1 VDQLLGID
9 IGGSGIKGAVVD
21 LERGIFAT
29 ERLRIETP
37 QPSTPTAVA
46 NVVSELIEVFDCPG
60 NVGCT
65 FPAVVRRGIVESAA
79 NVDRAWVGVDVA
91 SVLAKRTDRHVV
103 VLNDADAAG
112 LAEVRFGAG
121 ASVEGVVVMVTLG
134 TGIGTAVFVDG
145 RLVPN
150 TELGHIIVD
159 GVDAETMAASRWRDE
174 HGLTWEEWGER
185 VNRYLA
191 RLEQLIWPDLIIIG
205 GGVSRRHKK
214 FFPYLD
220 ISTPVVPAELR
231 NSAGI
236 IGAAFEA
243 NTRG

>member
-1 VDQLLGID
+1 VDQLVGID

-21 LERGIFAT
+21 LERGIFAGD
-29 ERLRIETP
+29 RVRIATP

-46 NVVSELIEVFDCPG
+46 DVVAELIDVFDCPG
-60 NVGCT
+60 SVGCT

-79 NVDRAWVGVDVA
+79 NVDQAWVGVDVA
-91 SVLAKRTDRHVV
+91 SVLSERTGRAIV

-121 ASVEGVVVMVTLG
+121 ASVEGVVAMVTLG

-159 GVDAETMAASRWRDE
+159 GVDAETMAASRWREE
-174 HGLTWEEWGER
+174 HDLTWEEWGER
-185 VNRYLA
+185 VSRYLA

-220 ISTPVVPAELR
+220 ISTRVVAAELR

-236 IGAAFEA
+236 VGAAFEA
-243 NTRG
+243 KTRG